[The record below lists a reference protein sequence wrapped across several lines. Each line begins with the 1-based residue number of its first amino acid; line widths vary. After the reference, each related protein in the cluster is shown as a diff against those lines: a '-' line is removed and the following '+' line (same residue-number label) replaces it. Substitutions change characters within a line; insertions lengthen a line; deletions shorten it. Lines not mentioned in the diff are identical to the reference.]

1 MENDIS
7 RLNIKGMFCY
17 GLKLI
22 INLIDYFNYDY
33 SRWRILNLTVN
44 IF

>member
-1 MENDIS
+1 MLKIMQGGIIMESDIS
-7 RLNIKGMFCY
+7 RLNVKGMFCY

-33 SRWRILNLTVN
+33 SK
-44 IF
+44 